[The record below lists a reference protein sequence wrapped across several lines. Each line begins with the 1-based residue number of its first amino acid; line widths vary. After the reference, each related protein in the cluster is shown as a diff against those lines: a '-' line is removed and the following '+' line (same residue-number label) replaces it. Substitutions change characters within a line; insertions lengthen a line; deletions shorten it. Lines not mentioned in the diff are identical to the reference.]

1 VRIGEQQLLPLAQT
15 LSGAAAASSAP
26 VSTDQGPLL
35 APRGTPQ
42 LSSGE
47 RGQVLAGFD
56 GALSGGPP
64 GAAGE
69 IADVFAHRPHGA
81 LGAAGYTVGVAVS
94 LVIERSGQVRGK
106 PLQEW
111 IGKVGRTTTEL
122 VGSVVRHDT
131 DVAENIMAFFSLIG
145 DGLDLRAELATQ
157 RAEDAAGRTGQEAR
171 TEAWLQTRIDA
182 VHADPHALDPVIDL
196 AASQLS
202 PAEGTTPP

>member
-1 VRIGEQQLLPLAQT
+1 VKIGQQQLLPLAQT

-26 VSTDQGPLL
+26 VSTDQGPPPVL
-35 APRGTPQ
+35 GGSYQ
-42 LSSGE
+42 LSSGQE
-47 RGQVLAGFD
+47 GQLLSGFAS
-56 GALSGGPP
+56 ALSAGPP

-69 IADVFAHRPHGA
+69 IADAFAHRPHSA

-94 LVIERSGQVRGK
+94 LAIQRSGQVRGK

-111 IGKVGRTTTEL
+111 IGKVGRTATEL

-131 DVAENIMAFFSLIG
+131 DVVENIMAFFSLIG
-145 DGLDLRAELATQ
+145 DGLDLRTELATQ
-157 RAEDAAGRTGQEAR
+157 RAKDAAGRAAQEAR

-182 VHADPHALDPVIDL
+182 VHADPHALDPVIEL

-202 PAEGTTPP
+202 PADGTTPP